1 MNEEQ
6 QAIKEFA
13 EQHGVD
19 PSAVNMLAQ
28 HVMDT
33 MGEAMADESDE
44 YMQVEMMR
52 AGVESYNREMW
63 RMASKFSKNAE
74 FRSIVYGVLSNRE
87 AHHVAQ

>member
-1 MNEEQ
+1 MNAEQ
-6 QAIKEFA
+6 QAIQDFA

-52 AGVESYNREMW
+52 AGVESYNRVMW
-63 RMASKFSKNAE
+63 RMASKFSKNVE
-74 FRSIVYGVLSNRE
+74 FRSIVYGVLENRE
-87 AHHVAQ
+87 SSHVAQ